1 MVRINM
7 VILLAC
13 HRQSGVT
20 IKLMLLL
27 NIMQHPLHVLSEN
40 IKECISSGSRGG
52 QEGHAPPPDPVKISH
67 KKDGR
72 QRQPHRFHVSRLP
85 LTWPLDPLL
94 CIITLVARAN
104 LISRKL
110 YLTDLPQGVIKI
122 SFCTNNHTDRL
133 PYYRKVRFLLGNEIL
148 SVKIVIKNRSW
159 RLPEKLNTLK
169 IRYQKK
175 YYCLKEIRAL
185 D

>member
-1 MVRINM
+1 MYYLKISR
-7 VILLAC
+7 
-13 HRQSGVT
+13 S
-20 IKLMLLL
+20 
-27 NIMQHPLHVLSEN
+27 LSVADPGEA
-40 IKECISSGSRGG
+40 
-52 QEGHAPPPDPVKISH
+52 EGAMPPPPDPVKRSH

-85 LTWPLDPLL
+85 LTWPLDLLL

-104 LISRKL
+104 LISRKQ

-175 YYCLKEIRAL
+175 VLLLKGDWDCDCSCYCLNQASLTMRTRGRAGKFPS
-185 D
+185 